1 MPCGAL
7 RTLALLLYLCTFSPP
22 PEEGGI
28 YSNQMNLRLMGGPS
42 KEGTPRYLELQGGSG
57 RLMSVVLERMRLS
70 IIHLWQQCQSESA
83 RTG

>member
-42 KEGTPRYLELQGGSG
+42 KEGTPELFRGSQG
-57 RLMSVVLERMRLS
+57 VLTYVPECVPCL
-70 IIHLWQQCQSESA
+70 A
-83 RTG
+83 